1 MYEGSDN
8 CFRLLGPVKTL
19 TVLEHRYLKNVA
31 SLYSDLINCFRSP
44 NLMWRGGNKTF
55 SDGAKVILMTLQEKS
70 DVMDFFF
77 KYFYQF

>member
-8 CFRLLGPVKTL
+8 SFRLFGPVKTL
-19 TVLEHRYLKNVA
+19 TVLEHRYLKNFA
-31 SLYSDLINCFRSP
+31 SLYSYLINCFRRP

-70 DVMDFFF
+70 DVMDFFLN
-77 KYFYQF
+77 FYQF